1 MVQERNI
8 RVDSLDGYIA
18 GLRFSPQLHERFNKY
33 KRAAQA
39 WFARN
44 LAPTLAEQFKM
55 AA

>member
-8 RVDSLDGYIA
+8 RVDHSTVTSL